1 MQKESGKNSA
11 NKGETWRWQGSDEKP
26 ALSGSEEDMPEH
38 ACPWARSW
46 AKNEV
51 GGIGRQGSPEETR
64 SSGRLSL
71 TGRRASP
78 NASRWEEARSEQLGG
93 FVLSWRE
100 AIGSICF
107 LHEVGATVGGKSGR
121 WEGVIQDLAAQSG
134 VDRPEALAR
143 AGGWLDRQ
151 DPQLHQDP

>member
-1 MQKESGKNSA
+1 MQKESRKNSA
-11 NKGETWRWQGSDEKP
+11 NKGETWRWQGSHEKP
-26 ALSGSEEDMPEH
+26 ALSGSEEEMPEH

-51 GGIGRQGSPEETR
+51 GGLGRQGSPEETR
-64 SSGRLSL
+64 SSGRLGL

-78 NASRWEEARSEQLGG
+78 NPSRWEEARSEQLGG

-107 LHEVGATVGGKSGR
+107 LREVGDNGWKRKWKVGRSDPGPCCSE
-121 WEGVIQDLAAQSG
+121 W
-134 VDRPEALAR
+134 
-143 AGGWLDRQ
+143 GGQTRSTGTS
-151 DPQLHQDP
+151 